1 MASVYPYINFTGNCE
16 EAFNL
21 YRSVFGG
28 DFIMVGRY
36 KDMPPSEETKDMD
49 GEKIM
54 HISLK
59 IGQDAYLM
67 GSDIGGQWAKDVIVG
82 NNVQLS
88 LNASSEAEAD
98 RLFAGLSEGGHV
110 TMPMAKTFWGA
121 YFGMFSDRFGTRW
134 MINFDYNQ
142 EPKG

>member
-1 MASVYPYINFTGNCE
+1 MIHPYINFTGNCE
-16 EAFNL
+16 EAFNH

-28 DFIMVGRY
+28 EFPYIGRY
-36 KDMPPSEETKDMD
+36 KDMPPSENGAQMD

-54 HISLK
+54 HMAIR
-59 IGQDAYLM
+59 IDNDTWLM
-67 GSDIGGQWAKDVIVG
+67 GSDIGGDWAKDVVVG

-88 LNASSEAEAD
+88 VNADSEEHAD
-98 RLFAGLSEGGHV
+98 RLFAGLAEGGQA

-121 YFGMFSDRFGTRW
+121 YFGMCCDKFGIRW

-142 EPKG
+142 APKG